1 MRRSAVRWLVVS
13 LLVASVALGLA
24 FWFDAAVL
32 EWMRANQTS
41 PLRSFMRGVSWWGDW
56 YTHVVAGLLAAGIAH
71 LLRHRSWRQIF
82 IAMLVACALTGIL
95 NRAIKIGAGRAR
107 PNVQVDAGWNGPRLS
122 SKYHAFPSG
131 HTAASTAFFATLAFA
146 SWRVGLLFL
155 PIPLLIGFARIYVG
169 AHHFSDVIAA
179 AMLGGMVAFFVTR
192 WRIFQIE
199 NQQSVI
205 RN

>member
-1 MRRSAVRWLVVS
+1 MRRSAVGWLLVS

-32 EWMRANQTS
+32 EWMRASQTR
-41 PLRSFMRGVSWWGDW
+41 PLRSFMRSVSWWGDW
-56 YTHVVAGLLAAGIAH
+56 YSHVVAGLLAAGIAH
-71 LLRHRSWRQIF
+71 LLGHRRWRQIF
-82 IAMLVACALTGIL
+82 IAMLVACALAGIL

-107 PNVQVDAGWNGPRLS
+107 PSVQVDAGWNGPRLS

-131 HTAASTAFFATLAFA
+131 HTAASTAFFATLACA

-155 PIPLLIGFARIYVG
+155 PIPLLIGFARMYVG

-179 AMLGGMVAFFVTR
+179 AVLGVTVAFVVAR
-192 WRIFQIE
+192 WRVLAIE
-199 NQQSVI
+199 NRESPI
-205 RN
+205 EN